1 MYFQDLNTTMSYQ
14 NFSSK
19 ISQKDLTL
27 IKEYVCDA
35 LIDKYLDYFK
45 PLTSKCARDIVTAF
59 HPRV

>member
-1 MYFQDLNTTMSYQ
+1 MSYQ

-19 ISQKDLTL
+19 IPQKDLTL
-27 IKEYVCDA
+27 IKKYVCDA